1 MERLVPSSGGYGALG
16 SMEGNA
22 DGGLQVDSPEGN
34 PPAHLPQGRPELQS
48 ASRGGAELV
57 SGQPS
62 GLGRSLGSILPE
74 KMNFIFLLP
83 IHRGQAGH
91 CHVPG
96 EQAYST
102 DTLLSFPFYLLSCY
116 WQVQSEPER
125 SGFPFISFHFMTLFL
140 SHSLWFPL
148 YLPCK
153 LA

>member
-62 GLGRSLGSILPE
+62 GLGRSLGSESAPHTSRESTHSPREHGNLSKAERRRIWGRKE
-74 KMNFIFLLP
+74 Q
-83 IHRGQAGH
+83 RDGQA
-91 CHVPG
+91 
-96 EQAYST
+96 
-102 DTLLSFPFYLLSCY
+102 TLLIL
-116 WQVQSEPER
+116 ER
-125 SGFPFISFHFMTLFL
+125 SGR
-140 SHSLWFPL
+140 
-148 YLPCK
+148 LPA
-153 LA
+153 L